1 VGALVLGVALAAV
14 VLLGSGGGGHTYHL
28 LFSDG
33 AGLVNGNEVLVAG
46 QPIGT
51 VDGVSLTD
59 DAQAEVTITV
69 DRALHNGT
77 TAAIHATSLSGIANK
92 YVSID
97 QGPDSSPAL
106 ADGATLT
113 GAKTTT
119 PVELDQLF
127 DTFRPR
133 LRHGLQ
139 KFIQGFNATYAGS
152 GPEANRTYK
161 FLAPGLTS
169 SQRLFDELT
178 HDQRAFTGFLVNAGK
193 VLTGVA
199 ERRDDLSALTQ
210 NANETLGA
218 IARENESLDRT
229 LVALPPAMRQGN
241 TTFVNL
247 RAALDDL
254 TPLVRV
260 SLPATKDLAPFLR
273 ELRPVARR
281 AVPVFSDLRQAIA
294 LPGSNNDLTDALVS
308 VVPTEKAARK
318 ATPGVVSGLSDSQP
332 VIKFIRPYS
341 PDLFAAF
348 TKLGEVTGYY
358 DADGHYARVQPAGAN
373 LFAYNQGTQLLE
385 PISPTQQ
392 LSAYSTFPGGTG
404 PFTPCPGGATQAIS
418 GSNPFLDDGNLNGD
432 CNSSDVPPGP

>member
-1 VGALVLGVALAAV
+1 
-14 VLLGSGGGGHTYHL
+14 
-28 LFSDG
+28 
-33 AGLVNGNEVLVAG
+33 
-46 QPIGT
+46 
-51 VDGVSLTD
+51 
-59 DAQAEVTITV
+59 
-69 DRALHNGT
+69 
-77 TAAIHATSLSGIANK
+77 
-92 YVSID
+92 
-97 QGPDSSPAL
+97 
-106 ADGATLT
+106 
-113 GAKTTT
+113 
-119 PVELDQLF
+119 
-127 DTFRPR
+127 
-133 LRHGLQ
+133 
-139 KFIQGFNATYAGS
+139 
-152 GPEANRTYK
+152 
-161 FLAPGLTS
+161 
-169 SQRLFDELT
+169 
-178 HDQRAFTGFLVNAGK
+178 
-193 VLTGVA
+193 
-199 ERRDDLSALTQ
+199 
-210 NANETLGA
+210 
-218 IARENESLDRT
+218 
-229 LVALPPAMRQGN
+229 MRQGN

-404 PFTPCPGGATQAIS
+404 TFTPCPGGATQAIS